1 MEKKRNNHGAAPFKE
16 TILSSSPPKKH
27 KGDIRN
33 LFFLGFSFRIPYC
46 LPNRSIGLVGAA
58 AFPLFILVLFCSMY
72 CFRRYCDICGA
83 DVTDNQRYYSIDPRT
98 GRVMCEDCDRD
109 RRIPQKR
116 KEE

>member
-16 TILSSSPPKKH
+16 TILSSSPPKNRVA
-27 KGDIRN
+27 IP
-33 LFFLGFSFRIPYC
+33 SFPRASHFAS
-46 LPNRSIGLVGAA
+46 PNRSIGLVGAA
-58 AFPLFILVLFCSMY
+58 AFPLTLSVLFCSMY